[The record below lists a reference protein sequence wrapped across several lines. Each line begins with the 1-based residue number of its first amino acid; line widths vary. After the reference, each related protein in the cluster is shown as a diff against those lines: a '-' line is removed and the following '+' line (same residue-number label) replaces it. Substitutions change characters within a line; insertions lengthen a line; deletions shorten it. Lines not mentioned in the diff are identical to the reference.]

1 MAIWPKWAYNNIIV
15 LTFIGG
21 IMHFVCSFKPTSLSS
36 SFLFFA
42 FDVCVCALHLH
53 CFTWSFIF
61 RMKMHLLYF
70 HKVAKINH
78 RIKCHTMIEILSS
91 QINRARL
98 ISLVACTNWL
108 LAHQR
113 HIFHSSINPHIS
125 ISILHF
131 KLNALEH
138 RCIAGQHEYK
148 FLHKSIVLIV
158 DTTTRSEKKPFAM
171 AIALRWN
178 EAKSKETKME
188 IGFECKARQR
198 EWTRNKIQRFFLL

>member
-1 MAIWPKWAYNNIIV
+1 MCACVHSIYIV
-15 LTFIGG
+15 SLGLSSFAWKCIYFTFIKSQKLITENGQ
-21 IMHFVCSFKPTSLSS
+21 
-36 SFLFFA
+36 
-42 FDVCVCALHLH
+42 
-53 CFTWSFIF
+53 
-61 RMKMHLLYF
+61 
-70 HKVAKINH
+70 
-78 RIKCHTMIEILSS
+78 IKCHTMIEILSS

-148 FLHKSIVLIV
+148 FSHKSIVLIV